1 MDKYIAPLI
10 LLALAG
16 CNKSAESEREHHDLA
31 YAEEGKAEIAKLLRD
46 PSSAKFGEARVS
58 RKQGPPVICGTVNS
72 RNGFGGMTGDKRF
85 IAAPGVI
92 SVVEGENMTEAE
104 FSGSWIQFCS

>member
-1 MDKYIAPLI
+1 MNKCLT
-10 LLALAG
+10 LLTLFALVG
-16 CNKSAESEREHHDLA
+16 CNNSEESELEYSDLA
-31 YAEEGKAEIAKLLRD
+31 YAEEGKAEIVKLLRD

-58 RKQGPPVICGTVNS
+58 RKQGPPVVCGTVNS

-92 SVVEGENMTEAE
+92 SVIEGENMTAAE